1 MRDCKEKAVEWGVSE
16 RSVNDMCKK
25 GKIPGAVK
33 HSGKWCIPDDAIKPV
48 DGRVSS
54 GKYKKKK
61 VNEKRKSLPCCQGLD
76 LECSPGGMMK
86 NTFCKYPV

>member
-33 HSGKWCIPDDAIKPV
+33 HSGKWC
-48 DGRVSS
+48 
-54 GKYKKKK
+54 
-61 VNEKRKSLPCCQGLD
+61 KSCQRCL
-76 LECSPGGMMK
+76 
-86 NTFCKYPV
+86 TQ

>member
-61 VNEKRKSLPCCQGLD
+61 VNEKRKSLPRDNGAWRWQSAIGKDSASCLRR
-76 LECSPGGMMK
+76 
-86 NTFCKYPV
+86 